1 LNIETEKNETNVN
14 PDVIAEKTEDTPKPD
29 QLNRK
34 YAPRRKAV
42 KKQPKNQL
50 QWGD

>member
-1 LNIETEKNETNVN
+1 MNIETEKNETNIVS
-14 PDVIAEKTEDTPKPD
+14 DVMVDKTEDVPKTD
-29 QLNRK
+29 LQNRK
-34 YAPRRKAV
+34 YTPRRKAV